1 MAFKD
6 FCKKVKVKT
15 IQIYESKLYDTKSDV
30 LGERVELM
38 HVVSKCQTEIDFAQA
53 QESTQT

>member
-6 FCKKVKVKT
+6 FCKQQKVKT

-53 QESTQT
+53 